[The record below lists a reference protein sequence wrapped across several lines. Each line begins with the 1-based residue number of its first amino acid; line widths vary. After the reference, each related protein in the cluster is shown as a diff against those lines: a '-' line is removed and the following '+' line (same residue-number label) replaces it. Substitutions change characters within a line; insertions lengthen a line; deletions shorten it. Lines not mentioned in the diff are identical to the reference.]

1 MAKHSKH
8 SGDRSHQA
16 YRILQVVFVLLPII
30 AGLDKFFY
38 NLTNWSD
45 YLSPMAWNMIDG
57 HDRSFFMVVGI
68 FEIIVGLGVLF
79 KPRIFA
85 YVVAAWLLV
94 IVVNL
99 LMLGG
104 VYYDIA
110 LRDIG
115 LMLSA
120 FALGKLAHKFDV

>member
-1 MAKHSKH
+1 MSKF
-8 SGDRSHQA
+8 SGDRAHQA

-45 YLSPMAWNMIDG
+45 YLSPMAWKMIDG
-57 HDRSFFMVVGI
+57 HDRAFFMVVGVV
-68 FEIIVGLGVLF
+68 EIIAGLGVLF
-79 KPRIFA
+79 RPRIFA
-85 YVVAAWLLV
+85 YVVALWFLL
-94 IVVNL
+94 IIVNL

-120 FALGKLAHKFDV
+120 FALGKLAQKYDP

>member
-1 MAKHSKH
+1 MSKH
-8 SGDRSHQA
+8 SGDRAHQA

-38 NLTNWSD
+38 YLTNWSD
-45 YLSPMAWNMIDG
+45 YLSPLAWQMIDG
-57 HDRSFFMVVGI
+57 QDNAFFMVVGVV
-68 FEIIVGLGVLF
+68 EIIAGLGVLF
-79 KPRIFA
+79 RPRIFA
-85 YVVAAWLLV
+85 YVVSAWLLL

-104 VYYDIA
+104 LFYDVA

-120 FALGKLAHKFDV
+120 FALGKLAHKYDA